1 VASSSA
7 RLCIVSPIILQ
18 LTWLLER
25 CGIDSSCFAE
35 LWQTALSKYC
45 SYVKKALAGVVNIL
59 SYLKAIPADS
69 DLHEQCGVDR
79 LDTEAVK
86 EQPVICSRSFWIY
99 SKVGVSARKAAAI
112 VAFFHV
118 FGNAPRDLVWF
129 H

>member
-1 VASSSA
+1 LKDAASA
-7 RLCIVSPIILQ
+7 R
-18 LTWLLER
+18 
-25 CGIDSSCFAE
+25 DSSRFAE
-35 LWQTALSKYC
+35 LWQAALSKYR

-79 LDTEAVK
+79 LDKEAVK

-99 SKVGVSARKAAAI
+99 SKVGVSVRKAAAN
-112 VAFFHV
+112 VLLFFFAFS
-118 FGNAPRDLVWF
+118 ATPRANLAWF